1 MRGRD
6 VFLDSLRLHGA
17 TKIFGNPGTTETPL
31 LDNLSDYPDIEYIF
45 NLYEAVAVCSAGFYA
60 RASGET
66 AIANMH
72 AAPGLGNAIGM
83 IYGALKSNAPMIV
96 TAGAQDSRLRLR
108 DPLLGHDLV
117 AIAKPVTKWSVQLEH
132 ADEMATV
139 MQRAFKIANEHPKGP
154 VFVALPI
161 NVLEQETK
169 IAATAAGE
177 LSTNGKADADA
188 LLQLAEMIKTSKSVG
203 IVAGDD
209 VAYADAT
216 DSLIALS
223 EKIGAGI
230 HLEIVTS
237 RVPFP
242 VHHPHFRGRI
252 GSDAVQYHRA
262 LGDYDLVLMIGGPFF
277 EEVWHTDASPFADD
291 ATVVQLEPSATRLA
305 HNYPLT
311 LGIVGEI
318 NDALTQLLELVGEAP
333 AYVERRGALAE
344 MYDVAEQ
351 AANERFETMRD
362 KSPMTPA
369 RALYELAQAVPDDVV
384 LVEEVI
390 TASPDVMRNFDIG
403 GVHESYGCRGGGI
416 GQGMAGCVGTALA
429 RPDQQVIAMTGDGSA
444 MYSIQVLW
452 TAAHYNLNILFIILS
467 NREYRVLKHN
477 LEQYRSRFGV
487 PSNKPYSHMDL
498 TQPFLGFSEMAGGM
512 GVPAKQI
519 SKPEE
524 IAVAVAE
531 ALATDGPYLLDLLVE
546 GLES

>member
-1 MRGRD
+1 MRGRQ

-45 NLYEAVAVCSAGFYA
+45 HLYEAVAVCAAGFYA
-60 RASGET
+60 RASGNT

-83 IYGALKSNAPMIV
+83 IYGALKSNAPVIV
-96 TAGAQDSRLRLR
+96 TAGAQDTRIRLR

-117 AIAKPVTKWSVQLEH
+117 AMAKPVTKWSVQVEH
-132 ADEMATV
+132 ADEMATI

-161 NVLEQETK
+161 NVLEQETEFG
-169 IAATAAGE
+169 ATTAGE

-188 LLQLAEMIKTSKSVG
+188 LLHLAELIKTSKRVG

-209 VAYADAT
+209 VAHADAT
-216 DSLIALS
+216 APLVALS
-223 EKIGAGI
+223 EKIGAGV

-242 VHHPHFRGRI
+242 VRHPHFRGRV
-252 GSDAVQYHRA
+252 GVDAVSAHHA

-277 EEVWHTDASPFADD
+277 EEVWHTDTSPFADG
-291 ATVVQLEPSATRLA
+291 ATVVQLEPSASRLA

-311 LGIVGEI
+311 LGIAGEI
-318 NDALTQLLELVGEAP
+318 NDALTQLVELVGDEP
-333 AYVERRGALAE
+333 AYGARRAALAE
-344 MYDVAEQ
+344 MYDTAEE
-351 AANERFETMRD
+351 AAAERFKTSEDR
-362 KSPMTPA
+362 SPMTPA
-369 RALYELAQAVPDDVV
+369 RALYEVAQAVPDDVV
-384 LVEEVI
+384 LVEEVV
-390 TASPDVMRNFDIG
+390 TASQDLIRNFDIG
-403 GVHESYGCRGGGI
+403 GIHEIYGCRGGGI
-416 GQGMAGCVGTALA
+416 GQGMAGCVGTAVA

-444 MYSIQVLW
+444 MYSIQALW
-452 TAAHYNLNILFIILS
+452 TAAHHNLNILFIILS

-477 LEQYRSRFGV
+477 VEQYRRRFAV
-487 PSNKPYSHMDL
+487 PSNKPYMHMDL
-498 TQPFLGFSEMAGGM
+498 THPILGFSEMANGM

-519 SKPEE
+519 SEPEE
-524 IAVAVAE
+524 IAGAVAE